1 MPDLAHSQLQIGEN
15 IMEGLMAHAGA
26 SKLSRTELAQIL
38 PPEATETFK
47 PIAHAELVKNLIEG
61 LCFRHINVIRDEY
74 AVSEDGMKLF
84 GIMDLEQ
91 GFDGARY
98 ALGIRNAND
107 KSMRL
112 ALTVG
117 YRVFVCDNMAFHGD
131 FTPVLAKHSKHF
143 VLADA
148 IDIGLGRMQRNF
160 EPMRKQVEGWRDSQL
175 TDDQAKLVIYRAFV
189 EGDLEAPKH
198 LVRAVHDLYFNPQYE
213 EFRPRTIWSLT
224 NAFTSTLKTL
234 DPVPQFKATAKL
246 GQFFSTLN

>member
-1 MPDLAHSQLQIGEN
+1 
-15 IMEGLMAHAGA
+15 MEGLMAHAGA
-26 SKLSRTELAQIL
+26 SKLSRPELAHIL

-47 PIAHAELVKNLIEG
+47 PIAHAELVQNAIEG
-61 LCFRHINVIRDEY
+61 LAFRHINVIRDEY

-84 GIMDLEQ
+84 GVLDLEQ
-91 GFDGARY
+91 GFDGRRY
-98 ALGIRNAND
+98 SLGLRNAND

-148 IDIGLGRMQRNF
+148 LAIGLDRMQRNF
-160 EPMRKQVEGWRDSQL
+160 EPMRKQVEGWREIQL
-175 TDDQAKLVIYRAFV
+175 TDDQAKTH
-189 EGDLEAPKH
+189 H
-198 LVRAVHDLYFNPQYE
+198 LPGVRRSRIGSAAASPSR
-213 EFRPRTIWSLT
+213 RPRRSISIPNTRSSPHAPSGALT
-224 NAFTSTLKTL
+224 NAFTSALKVL

-246 GQFFSTLN
+246 GQFFTSLN

>member
-1 MPDLAHSQLQIGEN
+1 
-15 IMEGLMAHAGA
+15 MEGLLTHTGAH
-26 SKLSRTELAQIL
+26 KLSRPELVHIL
-38 PPEATETFK
+38 PPEPTETFK
-47 PIAHAELVKNLIEG
+47 PISHAELVKGMIEG
-61 LCFRHINVIRDEY
+61 LAFRHINVIRDEY

-84 GIMDLEQ
+84 GILDLES

-98 ALGIRNAND
+98 ALGLRNAND

-143 VLADA
+143 NLIDA
-148 IDIGLGRMQRNF
+148 IDVGLGRMQRNF
-160 EPMRKQVEGWRDSQL
+160 EPMRKQVEGWRDTQL
-175 TDDQAKLVIYRAFV
+175 SDDQAKLIIYRAFV
-189 EGDLEAPKH
+189 QGDLEVPKH
-198 LVRAVHDLYFNPQYE
+198 LVRGVHDAYFNPRYP
-213 EFRPRTIWSLT
+213 EFQSRTIWSLT
-224 NAFTSTLKTL
+224 NAFTSTLKAL

>member
-1 MPDLAHSQLQIGEN
+1 
-15 IMEGLMAHAGA
+15 MEGLMAHAGA
-26 SKLSRTELAQIL
+26 DKLTREQLGVIL
-38 PPEATETFK
+38 PPEPTDTFK
-47 PIAHAELVKNLIEG
+47 PISHATLVQQVIEG
-61 LCFRHINVIRDEY
+61 LSFRHINVVRDEY

-84 GIMDLEQ
+84 GVMDLEA
-91 GFDGARY
+91 GMDGARY
-98 ALGIRNAND
+98 SLGIRNAND

-112 ALTVG
+112 GLTVG

-160 EPMRKQVEGWRDSQL
+160 EPMREQIEGWRQSQL

-198 LVRAVHDLYFNPQYE
+198 LVRAVHDHYFDPQYP
-213 EFRPRTIWSLT
+213 EFQPRTIWSLT
-224 NAFTSTLKTL
+224 NAFTTALKTL

-246 GQFFSTLN
+246 GQFFAALN

>member
-1 MPDLAHSQLQIGEN
+1 
-15 IMEGLMAHAGA
+15 MEGLMAHAGA
-26 SKLSRTELAQIL
+26 DKLTREQLGVIL
-38 PPEATETFK
+38 PPEPTDTFK
-47 PIAHAELVKNLIEG
+47 PIGHADLVHQVIEG
-61 LCFRHINVIRDEY
+61 LSFRHINVVRDEY

-84 GIMDLEQ
+84 GVMDLEA
-91 GFDGARY
+91 GMDGARY
-98 ALGIRNAND
+98 SLGIRNAND

-112 ALTVG
+112 GLTVG

-160 EPMRKQVEGWRDSQL
+160 DPMRKQIEGWRQSQL

-198 LVRAVHDLYFNPQYE
+198 LVRAVHDHYFDPQYP
-213 EFRPRTIWSLT
+213 EFQPRTIWSLT
-224 NAFTSTLKTL
+224 NAFTTALKTL

-246 GQFFSTLN
+246 GQFFAALN